1 MTIAKHEPFGTRM
14 YPLLRKR
21 LHAYC
26 EQSGVKIWAFV
37 DQAVREKLDRCEQ
50 KVEHG

>member
-1 MTIAKHEPFGTRM
+1 MKDARHEPFSTRM

-37 DQAVREKLDRCEQ
+37 EQAVRHELDRREQ